1 MFPKR
6 PLLYTVAVWAC
17 MIATT
22 GLVASL
28 PDPSFVPGPILVS
41 AIIFCTTIASIAIVE
56 AIWVAWKRRT
66 HC

>member
-28 PDPSFVPGPILVS
+28 PDPSYVPGPILVS
-41 AIIFCTTIASIAIVE
+41 AIIFGTTVTSIGIVE
-56 AIWVAWKRRT
+56 AAWLAWKSRN